1 MILADTSVW
10 VDHLWSSDPTM
21 AARLEAREILSH
33 PFVIGELAMGNLGA
47 RAVVLRSLSQ
57 LPPAMKARDNEV
69 LALIERERLFGLGIG
84 FIDAH
89 LLAATLLTGDAQL
102 WTRDRRLHEAAV
114 RLGVAAR
121 PPIRVR
127 H

>member
-1 MILADTSVW
+1 M
-10 VDHLWSSDPTM
+10 M
-21 AARLEAREILSH
+21 AARLTAREILGH
-33 PFVIGELAMGNLGA
+33 PFVIGELAMGNLGN
-47 RAVVLRSLSQ
+47 RPVILRSLSQ
-57 LPPAMKARDNEV
+57 LPPAMKARDSEV

-89 LLAATLLTGDAQL
+89 LLAATLLTDDARL

-114 RLGVAAR
+114 RLGVAADPSTR
-121 PPIRVR
+121 MS